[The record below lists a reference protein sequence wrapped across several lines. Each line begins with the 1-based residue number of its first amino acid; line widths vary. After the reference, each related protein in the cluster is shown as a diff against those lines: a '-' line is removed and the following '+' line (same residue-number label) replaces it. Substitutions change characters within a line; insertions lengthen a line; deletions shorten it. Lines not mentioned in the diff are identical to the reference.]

1 MKTTNFIKVAI
12 CLFAFITIT
21 SCSKDDGEQ
30 GEQGIQGEQGP
41 QGEQG
46 IQVEQGIQSEQG
58 PQGEQ
63 GEQGPQGE
71 HGIQGEQWEPGTV
84 NILYGDWLD
93 QVSNFV
99 ESANYKTMLV
109 NDEKFND
116 DFLGHG
122 GIVLGL
128 FRYQANLPYTLP
140 VQSFAA
146 STTRPH

>member
-46 IQVEQGIQSEQG
+46 EQG

-63 GEQGPQGE
+63 G
-71 HGIQGEQWEPGTV
+71 IQGEQGEPGTV
-84 NILYGDWLD
+84 NILYSEWMD
-93 QVSNFV
+93 QVWNFAD
-99 ESANYKTMLV
+99 SANYKTMLV
-109 NDEKFND
+109 NDENLND
-116 DFLGHG
+116 DFL
-122 GIVLGL
+122 
-128 FRYQANLPYTLP
+128 
-140 VQSFAA
+140 
-146 STTRPH
+146 